1 MFGGRGYHEVFY
13 LQGKAAAVQ
22 VGRFYIGWSMRLWI
36 KHSRY
41 YTMISRFCDE
51 VTLNVSL

>member
-13 LQGKAAAVQ
+13 FQGKAAAVQ
-22 VGRFYIGWSMRLWI
+22 MGRFYIGWSMRLWI